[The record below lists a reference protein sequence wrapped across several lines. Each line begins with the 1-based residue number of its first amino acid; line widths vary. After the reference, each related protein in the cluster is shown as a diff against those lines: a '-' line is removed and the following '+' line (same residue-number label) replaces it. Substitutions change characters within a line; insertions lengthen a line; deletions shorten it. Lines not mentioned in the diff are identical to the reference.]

1 MVPPSMVAACCITA
15 AVCGNEKFSANTP
28 EGILSK
34 MQVGIAVE
42 TVSKKNFCMKDFLKF
57 FGDFSQKKEEILTIL
72 TVVFIQAAL
81 LVKIKYMTVK
91 KSKAR

>member
-42 TVSKKNFCMKDFLKF
+42 TVSQKNNFIKKIRKFFDFLQIRQNFCQFLT
-57 FGDFSQKKEEILTIL
+57 ELYT
-72 TVVFIQAAL
+72 QAAF
-81 LVKIKYMTVK
+81 LVKFKCLAVK
-91 KSKAR
+91 KSKTP

>member
-42 TVSKKNFCMKDFLKF
+42 TVSKKNFSLKISSNFLIF
-57 FGDFSQKKEEILTIL
+57 H
-72 TVVFIQAAL
+72 
-81 LVKIKYMTVK
+81 
-91 KSKAR
+91 

>member
-28 EGILSK
+28 EGILGK

-42 TVSKKNFCMKDFLKF
+42 TVSKKNNLI
-57 FGDFSQKKEEILTIL
+57 KKLTNY
-72 TVVFIQAAL
+72 F
-81 LVKIKYMTVK
+81 
-91 KSKAR
+91 

>member
-57 FGDFSQKKEEILTIL
+57 FGDFSQKKDEIFDNFNRCVYPSRIFGQVQIL
-72 TVVFIQAAL
+72 D
-81 LVKIKYMTVK
+81 
-91 KSKAR
+91 S

>member
-42 TVSKKNFCMKDFLKF
+42 TVSQKNNFIKDFPKFHIIFRFFAHSTKFLQVFNLLIYPSRF
-57 FGDFSQKKEEILTIL
+57 FGQVQILG
-72 TVVFIQAAL
+72 
-81 LVKIKYMTVK
+81 
-91 KSKAR
+91 R